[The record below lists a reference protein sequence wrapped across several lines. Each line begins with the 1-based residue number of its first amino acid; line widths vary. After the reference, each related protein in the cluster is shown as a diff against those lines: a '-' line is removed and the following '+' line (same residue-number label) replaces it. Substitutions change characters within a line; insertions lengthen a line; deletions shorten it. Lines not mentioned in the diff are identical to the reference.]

1 MGYSPQGRK
10 ESDMSE
16 QLSTAHTAIPYL
28 TVSKQSQS
36 NINAKQDPSGPSQV
50 QKSIHIPHF
59 LFVEKGFTLLGLP

>member
-50 QKSIHIPHF
+50 QKPLGVPRF
-59 LFVEKGFTLLGLP
+59 LLVEKKF